1 MQFSNSLQTAFFPW
15 FISQLN
21 LHVCREVSL
30 EVPTPLPGD
39 PERKEKEEGRT
50 FLCLIIW
57 ENPECFK
64 NEDPTHYKYQ
74 VKNVIS
80 MQMTQTSKTL
90 THPKKHLPG
99 GKNIV
104 YTNNTRCWT
113 RMACL
118 DIWRLPREIR
128 EQAKAEEQNWVHLEV
143 TLHIKL
149 IPSIIQGSDGGWRNN
164 GKRGVL

>member
-30 EVPTPLPGD
+30 EVPTPPPGD
-39 PERKEKEEGRT
+39 PERKETEEGRT
-50 FLCLIIW
+50 FLCLIIL

-64 NEDPTHYKYQ
+64 NEHPTYYKYQ

-99 GKNIV
+99 GKK
-104 YTNNTRCWT
+104 Y
-113 RMACL
+113 CL
-118 DIWRLPREIR
+118 HEQYQMLDQNALPWHL
-128 EQAKAEEQNWVHLEV
+128 KATKGDTGTGKGRGAEL
-143 TLHIKL
+143 
-149 IPSIIQGSDGGWRNN
+149 GSFRSDFTY
-164 GKRGVL
+164 